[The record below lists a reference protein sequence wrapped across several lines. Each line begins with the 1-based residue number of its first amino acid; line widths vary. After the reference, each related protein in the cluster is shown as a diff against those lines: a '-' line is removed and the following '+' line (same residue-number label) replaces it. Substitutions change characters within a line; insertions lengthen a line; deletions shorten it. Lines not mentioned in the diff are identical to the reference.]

1 MEKQRGSGET
11 ERKLEGGEQAAKA
24 QNQAAPKAK
33 EGGLPAFV
41 YIALWIALSSSVIL
55 FNKWILSTAKFRR
68 SYLYHHPADKQWD
81 ESKCNTGTAANTSMQ
96 NSPCS

>member
-1 MEKQRGSGET
+1 MAEKQRGSGET
-11 ERKLEGGEQAAKA
+11 ERRLEGGEQAAKA
-24 QNQAAPKAK
+24 QNQAAPKAR

-68 SYLYHHPADKQWD
+68 FYLRGHLADKQRD
-81 ESKCNTGTAANTSMQ
+81 GTKRNIRTPS
-96 NSPCS
+96 